1 MLKTITI
8 ADLIN
13 QPDKQVNFLV
23 DRFEDMVEPEN
34 IEFPHKHNFYS
45 IMWITKGRSKQN
57 IDYGNYTIAEN
68 TLFFISPG
76 QLHLLEE
83 WQDIEG
89 FVVLFTEQ
97 FFLQIFQNKNILFE
111 LSYLDNLYENPFLQ
125 LTKEDKIIIQPVV
138 DLLYQECYN
147 VEQSLEI
154 IQALLLVLLRRIQ
167 KLFSA
172 KNYQDNNKQ
181 QIVVFKQFKKMVEL
195 DFAKNISVSDY
206 ASQLNISTHQL
217 NTFVKAISGKTT
229 SQIIRERTI
238 LEAQQ
243 LLNFSELTV
252 SQIADKL
259 GFEDSSYFARFFKK
273 QVGLSPQD
281 FRKKILKYPQS

>member
-1 MLKTITI
+1 MFKTISI

-13 QPDKQVNFLV
+13 QPNKQIDFLV
-23 DRFEDMVEPEN
+23 DKFEEMVEPEN

-45 IMWITKGRSKQN
+45 VMWITNGKSKQH
-57 IDYGNYTIAEN
+57 IDFKNYTISEN

-76 QLHLLEE
+76 QLHLFEE
-83 WQDIEG
+83 WEDIEG
-89 FVVLFTEQ
+89 YVILFTEP

-111 LSYLDNLYENPFLQ
+111 LSYLDNLHENPFLQ
-125 LTKEDKIIIQPVV
+125 LTKEDTIGIQPIV
-138 DLLYQECYN
+138 DLLYQEFSS
-147 VEQSLEI
+147 VEQSVET

-167 KLFSA
+167 KLFST
-172 KNYQDNNKQ
+172 KDQQNNNKQ
-181 QIVVFKQFKKMVEL
+181 QIVVFKQLKKMVEL
-195 DFAKNISVSDY
+195 DFEKNLSVSDY

-217 NTFVKAISGKTT
+217 NTFVKATSGKTT
-229 SQIIRERTI
+229 SEIIKERTI

-252 SQIADKL
+252 SQITDKL

-281 FRKKILKYPQS
+281 FRKKS